1 MTFNR
6 FRYDIILS
14 QLSYYRI
21 NTYRPNRRYH
31 ISYHT
36 GQSVTEEQKIRKIT
50 IDSWKKIGNKMMMQI
65 PLHSSFA
72 DNISDD
78 IGKINFDGFELDLNK
93 METEK
98 KYTLS
103 YDDSLYEVFKNNKNE
118 LVISEI
124 G

>member
-1 MTFNR
+1 M
-6 FRYDIILS
+6 S
-14 QLSYYRI
+14 QLSYYEI
-21 NTYRPNRRYH
+21 NIQHPNRRYN

-36 GQSVTEEQKIRKIT
+36 GQSVTEEPKLRKLL
-50 IDSWKKIGNKMMMQI
+50 IDSWKKFGDEMIMPI
-65 PLHSSFA
+65 TLHSSFA

-78 IGKINFDGFELDLNK
+78 IGKIDFDGFELDLKK

-98 KYTLS
+98 KYTVS
-103 YDDSLYEVFKNNKNE
+103 FDDSLYEVFKNNKNE